1 MKYTG
6 QFKNIDNNTF
16 YVYITTD
23 GDTSTSKDITLGV
36 EPLITSYEGSDDY
49 LYKPVKY
56 SSTTIKILSS
66 DYLFD
71 LYSSKAQQNKVEVL
85 NYMGNM
91 VWVGYTTP
99 NLYSQGYENPIEE
112 LEIECI
118 DALSTLQ
125 YYDYTPI
132 NNNKGIVTF
141 VELINHL
148 LSKCNAYS
156 RFYISNATYNPNYST
171 EYFWE
176 KLSIS
181 EMNFFDEDGE
191 PMKCDGVLEE
201 LCQFMNLTCYAYGG
215 EVFFIDYDA
224 IKNGINTYYRYNI
237 GTTTNP
243 TIVTLEHTHTIT
255 SSDYVENGGQLSLDN
270 VFNKAIVKSELYSF
284 DDAIPNIFD
293 ENDIKNYG
301 MNQVYTENLSIEDA
315 TIGKGKHKV
324 FMRYYTNPKY
334 KSYYYINNGSTFFPV
349 APPDKIEYSFT
360 QQFIGA
366 TICKGFFKEVDN
378 FDDDIN
384 SLSFTDYLL
393 LHSHNS
399 NDTKVYT
406 RQAYKIA
413 EAAGSGSDIYISL
426 DEEKGIPLFESIVD
440 FDPAFIGGNNV
451 YFVIEGSYIQM
462 DREGKMFIP
471 ENYGNDNDTL
481 IEENLWLKAK
491 LEFNGQYWNG
501 TQWTTTDTCFK
512 LEFKSDDNK
521 HHINKDFPIKNNITW
536 DMGLEGEGYAIK
548 LPSFGIST
556 TRPIL
561 TLYSPHK
568 NNADYR
574 CDAVW
579 LKNFGVS
586 LMIGDTNL
594 DKENDTDTEYS
605 NVIDEDF
612 VNEMDDVNFKIC
624 TWDNK
629 APNYSAV
636 GQINGANL
644 LYLDTTYNKATKQT
658 LRQEEHFIYRLV
670 NQYSTP
676 STILDLNLKNEFKLY
691 STLIDTYLGK
701 TFIIDSVTIDWFWNK
716 AELKLIEKK

>member
-1 MKYTG
+1 MRYKG
-6 QFKNIDNNTF
+6 EFKNIDNNSL

-23 GDTSTSKDITLGV
+23 NDSSTSTDINLSA
-36 EPLITSYEGSDDY
+36 EPLTTTYEGSDDY

-56 SSTTIKILSS
+56 SSTTIKILSE
-66 DYLFD
+66 DYLYD
-71 LYSSKAQQNKVEVL
+71 LYSSKPQENKVEIL

-91 VWVGYTTP
+91 VWIGYTTP
-99 NLYSQGYENPIEE
+99 NLYTQGYENPIEE
-112 LEIECI
+112 IEVECI

-125 YYDYTPI
+125 YLNYTPI
-132 NNNKGIVTF
+132 NDNKSIITF

-156 RFYISNATYNPNYST
+156 RFYISNTTYNPNYST

-176 KLSIS
+176 KLKIS
-181 EMNFFDEDGE
+181 EMNFFDEDDE
-191 PMKCDGVLEE
+191 PMKCDEVLEE
-201 LCQFMNLTCYAYGG
+201 LCQFMNLTCYAYGN

-224 IKNGINTYYRYNI
+224 IKNGINTYYRYSI
-237 GTTTNP
+237 GTTTEP
-243 TIVTLEHTHTIT
+243 TIVTLEQTHTIT
-255 SSDYVENGGQLSLDN
+255 SSDYAENGSTLSLDN
-270 VFNKAIVKSELYSF
+270 VFNKAIVKSSLYSF

-293 ENDIKNYG
+293 ENDIENYG
-301 MNQVYTENLSIEDA
+301 TNQIYTENLSIEDA

-334 KSYYYINNGSTFFPV
+334 KSYYYTKDLFPYS
-349 APPDKIEYSFT
+349 PLDQIEYSFT
-360 QQFIGA
+360 QGFVGA
-366 TICKGFFKEVDN
+366 TICKGYFKEVDS
-378 FDDDIN
+378 FDEDIN
-384 SLSFTDYLL
+384 SLSFTNYLL
-393 LHSHNS
+393 LHSHNT
-399 NDTKVYT
+399 NDTPVLT
-406 RQAYKIA
+406 RKQY
-413 EAAGSGSDIYISL
+413 AGKEDAGNTDNLYITL
-426 DEEKGIPLFESIVD
+426 DEEEGIPLFESIVD
-440 FDPAFIGGNNV
+440 FDPAFIGGDDV

-471 ENYGNDNDTL
+471 ENYDNKNDTL

-512 LEFKSDDNK
+512 LEFSSDDND
-521 HHINKDFPIKNNITW
+521 HHINVDFPIKNNITW

-579 LKNFGVS
+579 LKNFGIS
-586 LMIGDTNL
+586 LMIADKDL
-594 DKENDTDTEYS
+594 DSEDETDTEYS

-676 STILDLNLKNEFKLY
+676 STILELTLKNDYKLY
-691 STLIDTYLGK
+691 STLTDSYLGK
-701 TFIIDSVTIDWFWNK
+701 TFIIDSATIDWFWNK

>member
-1 MKYTG
+1 MRYTG
-6 QFKNIDNNTF
+6 QFSNIENNTY
-16 YVYITTD
+16 YVYITTNND
-23 GDTSTSKDITLGV
+23 NSTNTEIKLGSD
-36 EPLITSYEGSDDY
+36 PLTTSYEGSDDY
-49 LYKPVKY
+49 IYKPVKY
-56 SSTTIKILSS
+56 SSTTVKILSE
-66 DYLFD
+66 DYLYD
-71 LYSSKAQQNKVEVL
+71 LYSSKAQQNKVEVV

-91 VWVGYTTP
+91 VWIGYTTP

-132 NNNKGIVTF
+132 KSNKGIVTF

-176 KLSIS
+176 KLKIS
-181 EMNFFDEDGE
+181 EMNFFDEDDE
-191 PMKCDGVLEE
+191 PMKCDEVLEE

-224 IKNGINTYYRYNI
+224 IKNGINTYYRYDI
-237 GTTTNP
+237 GTTTVP
-243 TIVTLEHTHTIT
+243 TIVTLEQTHTIT
-255 SSDYVENGGQLSLDN
+255 SNDYVENGGQLSLDN
-270 VFNKAIVKSELYSF
+270 VFNKAIVKSSLYSF

-293 ENDIKNYG
+293 ENDIENYG
-301 MNQVYTENLSIEDA
+301 ENQIYTENLSIEDA

-334 KSYYYINNGSTFFPV
+334 KSYYYTTGLTEVTAPTTINY
-349 APPDKIEYSFT
+349 AYT
-360 QQFIGA
+360 QNYVGA
-366 TICKGFFKEVDN
+366 TICKGFFKEVDS
-378 FDDDIN
+378 FDENIN

-393 LHSHNS
+393 LHSHNT
-399 NDTKVYT
+399 NDTTVYT
-406 RQAYKIA
+406 RKQYDML
-413 EAAGSGSDIYISL
+413 EQDGRTGIYI
-426 DEEKGIPLFESIVD
+426 DINEEKGIPLFESIVD
-440 FDPAFIGGNNV
+440 FDLAFIGGNDV

-471 ENYGNDNDTL
+471 ENYNNKNDTL

-491 LEFNGQYWNG
+491 LEFNGKFWNG
-501 TQWTTTDTCFK
+501 TQWTTTETCFK
-512 LEFKSDDNK
+512 LEFSSNDND
-521 HHINKDFPIKNNITW
+521 HHINTDFPIKNNITW

-548 LPSFGIST
+548 VPSFGIST

-561 TLYSPHK
+561 TLYSSHK

-579 LKNFGVS
+579 LKNFGIS
-586 LMIGDTNL
+586 LMVADKNL
-594 DKENDTDTEYS
+594 DSENETDTEYS
-605 NVIDEDF
+605 NLINEDF
-612 VNEMDDVNFKIC
+612 VNEMDDVDFKIC

-644 LYLDTTYNKATKQT
+644 LFLDTTYNKATKQT

-676 STILDLNLKNEFKLY
+676 STILELSLKNDYKMY
-691 STLIDTYLGK
+691 STLTDSYLNK
-701 TFIIDSVTIDWFWNK
+701 TFIIDSVTIDWFWEK

>member
-6 QFKNIDNNTF
+6 QFSNIENKT
-16 YVYITTD
+16 YYISIITNGDSSKTKEIKL
-23 GDTSTSKDITLGV
+23 GDT
-36 EPLITSYEGSDDY
+36 PLTTSYEGSDDY

-56 SSTTIKILSS
+56 SSTTIKILSEN
-66 DYLFD
+66 YLYD
-71 LYSSKAQQNKVEVL
+71 LYSSKPQENKVQIM
-85 NYMGNM
+85 NYMGNT
-91 VWVGYTTP
+91 VWLGYTTP

-112 LEIECI
+112 IEVECI

-125 YYDYTPI
+125 YINYTTIKRNKSII
-132 NNNKGIVTF
+132 NF

-156 RFYISNATYNPNYST
+156 MFYLSNATYNPNYSA
-171 EYFWE
+171 ENLWE
-176 KLSIS
+176 KLKIS
-181 EMNFFDEDGE
+181 EMNFFDEDDE
-191 PMKCDGVLEE
+191 PLKCDEVLEE
-201 LCQFMNLTCYAYGG
+201 LCQFMGVTCVADGANIY
-215 EVFFIDYDA
+215 FMDYDA
-224 IKNGINTYYRYNI
+224 IKNGINTYYQYSI
-237 GTTTNP
+237 GNTTSYT
-243 TIVTLEHTHTIT
+243 TVTLEHTHTIT
-255 SSDYVENGGQLSLDN
+255 SSDYAENGGQLSLDT
-270 VFNKAIVKSELYSF
+270 VFNKVIVKDSLYSF

-293 ENDIKNYG
+293 ENDIENYG
-301 MNQVYTENLSIEDA
+301 ENQLYTENLSIEDA

-334 KSYYYINNGSTFFPV
+334 KSYYYFKNGSTYFPLA
-349 APPDKIEYSFT
+349 APEHIEYSFT
-360 QQFIGA
+360 QQYIGA
-366 TICKGFFKEVDN
+366 TICKGFFKEVDS
-378 FDDDIN
+378 FDEDIN

-393 LHSHNS
+393 LHSHNT
-399 NDTKVYT
+399 NDTTVYT
-406 RQAYKIA
+406 RKQYEVA
-413 EAAGSGSDIYISL
+413 EMADKDIYITL
-426 DEEKGIPLFESIVD
+426 EEEKGIPLFESIVD

-451 YFVIEGSYIQM
+451 YFVITGSYIQM

-471 ENYGNDNDTL
+471 ENYSNKSDTL
-481 IEENLWLKAK
+481 IEENLWIKAK

-501 TQWTTTDTCFK
+501 TQWTATDTCFK
-512 LEFKSDDNK
+512 LEFSADDND

-536 DMGLEGEGYAIK
+536 NMGLDGEGYAIK

-556 TRPIL
+556 SRPIL

-579 LKNFGVS
+579 LKNFGIS
-586 LMIGDTNL
+586 LMVGDANL

-636 GQINGANL
+636 GQINGASL
-644 LYLDTTYNKATKQT
+644 LYLDTTYNKATKQN
-658 LRQEEHFIYRLV
+658 LRQEEHFIYKLV

-676 STILDLNLKNEFKLY
+676 STILNINLKNSYKPY
-691 STLIDTYLGK
+691 STLIDSYLNK

>member
-1 MKYTG
+1 MRYTS
-6 QFKNIDNNTF
+6 QFSNIDNKQ
-16 YVYITTD
+16 YYIYITTN
-23 GDTSTSKDITLGV
+23 GDSTTTKEIKLGA
-36 EPLITSYEGSDDY
+36 EPLTTAYEGSDDY

-56 SSTTIKILSS
+56 SSTTIKILSE
-66 DYLFD
+66 DYLYD

-112 LEIECI
+112 IEVECI

-132 NNNKGIVTF
+132 NSNKSIVTF
-141 VELINHL
+141 IELINHL

-156 RFYISNATYNPNYST
+156 RFYISNATYNPNYPN

-176 KLSIS
+176 KLKIS
-181 EMNFFDEDGE
+181 EMNFFDEDDE
-191 PMKCDGVLEE
+191 PMKCDEVLEE
-201 LCQFMNLTCYAYGG
+201 LCQFMNLTCYASGN
-215 EVFFIDYDA
+215 EVFFVDYDA
-224 IKNGINTYYRYNI
+224 IKNGINTYYRYSV

-243 TIVTLEHTHTIT
+243 TIVTLEHSHTIT
-255 SSDYVENGGQLSLDN
+255 SNDYAENGSTLSLDN
-270 VFNKAIVKSELYSF
+270 VYNRAIVKSELYSF

-293 ENDIKNYG
+293 EKDLVNYG
-301 MNQVYTENLSIEDA
+301 TNQIYTENLSIVDE

-324 FMRYYTNPKY
+324 FMRYYKNPKY
-334 KSYYYINNGSTFFPV
+334 KSFYYTTGLTQVTAPSTINY
-349 APPDKIEYSFT
+349 KYT
-360 QQFIGA
+360 QDYVGA
-366 TICKGFFKEVDN
+366 TICKGFTKEVDN
-378 FDDDIN
+378 FNDDITN
-384 SLSFTDYLL
+384 VQFTDYIL
-393 LHSHNS
+393 LHSHNT
-399 NDTKVYT
+399 NNTTVHT
-406 RQAYKIA
+406 RKQYDMLEK
-413 EAAGSGSDIYISL
+413 AGETDNLYITL
-426 DEEKGIPLFESIVD
+426 AEEKGVPVFQSVVD
-440 FDPAFIGGNNV
+440 YDPAFLGGNDA
-451 YFVIEGSYIQM
+451 YFIIEGSYLQM
-462 DREGKMFIP
+462 DRQGKMFIP
-471 ENYGNDNDTL
+471 EKYDNSNDTL

-512 LEFKSDDNK
+512 LEFSSNQND
-521 HHINKDFPIKNNITW
+521 HHINKDFTIKNNINW

-548 LPSFGIST
+548 IPSFGVST

-561 TLYSPHK
+561 TLYSPHR

-579 LKNFGVS
+579 LKNFGIS
-586 LMIGDTNL
+586 LVIGDKNL
-594 DKENDTDTEYS
+594 DSENDTDTEYS

-624 TWDNK
+624 SWDDK

-636 GQINGANL
+636 AQINGANL
-644 LYLDTTYNKATKQT
+644 LYLDTTHNKATKQT

-676 STILDLNLKNEFKLY
+676 STILELSLKNDYKMY
-691 STLIDTYLGK
+691 STLTDSYLTK
-701 TFIIDSVTIDWFWNK
+701 TFIIDSVTIDWFWDK

>member
-1 MKYTG
+1 MRYTG
-6 QFKNIDNNTF
+6 QFSNIENNTY
-16 YVYITTD
+16 YVYITTNND
-23 GDTSTSKDITLGV
+23 NSTNTEIKLGSD
-36 EPLITSYEGSDDY
+36 PLTTSYEGSDDY
-49 LYKPVKY
+49 IYKPVKY
-56 SSTTIKILSS
+56 SSTTVKILSE
-66 DYLFD
+66 DYLYD
-71 LYSSKAQQNKVEVL
+71 LYSSKAQQNKVEVV

-91 VWVGYTTP
+91 VWIGYTTP

-132 NNNKGIVTF
+132 KSNKGIVTF

-176 KLSIS
+176 KLKIS
-181 EMNFFDEDGE
+181 EMNFFDEDDE
-191 PMKCDGVLEE
+191 PMKCDEVLEE

-224 IKNGINTYYRYNI
+224 IKNGINTYYRYDI
-237 GTTTNP
+237 GTTTVP
-243 TIVTLEHTHTIT
+243 TIVTLEQTHTIT
-255 SSDYVENGGQLSLDN
+255 SNDYVENGGQLSLDN
-270 VFNKAIVKSELYSF
+270 VFNKAIVKSSLYSF

-293 ENDIKNYG
+293 ENDIENYG
-301 MNQVYTENLSIEDA
+301 ENQIYTENLSIEDA

-334 KSYYYINNGSTFFPV
+334 KSYYYTTGLTEVTAPTTINY
-349 APPDKIEYSFT
+349 AYT
-360 QQFIGA
+360 QNYVGA
-366 TICKGFFKEVDN
+366 TICKGFFKEVDS
-378 FDDDIN
+378 FDENIN

-393 LHSHNS
+393 LHSHNT
-399 NDTKVYT
+399 NDTTVYT
-406 RQAYKIA
+406 RKQYDML
-413 EAAGSGSDIYISL
+413 EQDGRTGIYI
-426 DEEKGIPLFESIVD
+426 DINEEKGIPLFESIVD
-440 FDPAFIGGNNV
+440 FDLAFIGGNDV

-471 ENYGNDNDTL
+471 ENYNNKNDTL

-491 LEFNGQYWNG
+491 LEFNGKFWNG
-501 TQWTTTDTCFK
+501 TQWTTTETCFK
-512 LEFKSDDNK
+512 LEFSSNDND
-521 HHINKDFPIKNNITW
+521 HHINTDFPIKNNITW

-548 LPSFGIST
+548 VPSFGIST

-579 LKNFGVS
+579 LKNFGIS
-586 LMIGDTNL
+586 LMVADKNL
-594 DKENDTDTEYS
+594 DSENETDTEYS
-605 NVIDEDF
+605 NLINEDF
-612 VNEMDDVNFKIC
+612 VNEMDDVDFKIC

-644 LYLDTTYNKATKQT
+644 LFLDTTYNKATKQT

-676 STILDLNLKNEFKLY
+676 STILELSLKNDYKMY
-691 STLIDTYLGK
+691 STLTDSYLNK
-701 TFIIDSVTIDWFWNK
+701 TFIIDSVTIDWFWEK